1 MQLKSLKIDTMEGQD
16 NNSIGSCSS
25 EEQNESC
32 INLTGSPDYE
42 SCSDDQLED
51 QFSDSD
57 GSEEHRRRSGR
68 TMELRRLPYEDLR
81 DTQLACLNFGMEHRI
96 FLRALLGTLNE
107 RENTATEIGMN
118 DPNVIKCGPLKKASH
133 ILSGVWKMKYVE
145 IRKGMLTYFE
155 DAVSGDKDACSLLQ
169 KNIPLDSN
177 ETSCRAVKIHR
188 NGLNMVPG
196 AIFEL
201 KVGKFGRLWL
211 ARSRTERQSWIQAI
225 NDAMVGKSVT
235 QDSLNA
241 HGKSG
246 AVNSRSPYKEDLKQ
260 YLKVKT
266 VLKNA
271 KSKKEY
277 INGMASLNGI
287 DSLDIPI
294 RWIMGQL
301 DINNGRTDNNFTS
314 GAFVEKSINSSVE
327 QLWRDLR
334 RDTVMINRQLFK
346 GDSGHGPEKTVGA
359 LTRNIVA
366 VSRSDSKYYRYAIPE
381 SKAVAYARDIL
392 LSINRTRS
400 GGDSYFC
407 IDTLSSNSD
416 LVVLVPSSQEADPLS
431 ITVELDESEEF
442 ADDSANDNKTG
453 WIRTRNKSQKSWRK
467 RFFILSESTL
477 SFYRHAT
484 PRPHGFRKQ
493 IGITDA
499 TISVDKAKDRPGYY
513 SICIDPKGGF
523 QERYLYFNSIDK
535 AISWAHALEYVAKS
549 SNKDRFVKRS
559 LRYSMNSPS
568 SESRQM
574 IEQAMK
580 NHLANLGLDSNDIDD
595 RLVRLSAKKF
605 SRVRIVAQATAEYK
619 VCTNDPQGD
628 DGDTWATLTA
638 TFLQK
643 FRITGG
649 RIVCGEEIVRVGVSE
664 CSEIA
669 ECAESSNDNN
679 QGTEVDGPS
688 LSPRRKRGLHR
699 RRRSS

>member
-1 MQLKSLKIDTMEGQD
+1 MDRQD
-16 NNSIGSCSS
+16 SNSIDSSSS
-25 EEQNESC
+25 EELNGSC
-32 INLTGSPDYE
+32 ININGSSDADE
-42 SCSDDQLED
+42 SCSDDQLDD

-57 GSEEHRRRSGR
+57 GSEDHRRRMGKS
-68 TMELRRLPYEDLR
+68 MELRRLPYEDLG
-81 DTQLACLNFGMEHRI
+81 DTQLTCLNFAMEHRI
-96 FLRALLGTLNE
+96 FLRALLGLLNE
-107 RENTATEIGMN
+107 RDNTATQIGMN

-133 ILSGVWKMKYVE
+133 IISGVWKMKYVE
-145 IRKGMLTYFE
+145 IRRGMLTYFE

-169 KNIPLDSN
+169 KNIPLDAS

-188 NGLNMVPG
+188 NGLNMMPG

-211 ARSRTERQSWIQAI
+211 ARTRKERQTWIQAI
-225 NDAMVGKSVT
+225 NDAMVGRSLT

-246 AVNSRSPYKEDLKQ
+246 AINSRSPYKEDLKH
-260 YLKVKT
+260 YLKVKS

-271 KSKKEY
+271 KHKKDY
-277 INGMASLNGI
+277 LSGIASLAVV

-294 RWIMGQL
+294 RWIIEQV
-301 DINNGRTDNNFTS
+301 DSNSGRTNSSNAT
-314 GAFVEKSINSSVE
+314 GAFVKNGVSSGVE
-327 QLWRDLR
+327 QLWRDLC
-334 RDTVMINRQLFK
+334 RDTVRINQQLFK
-346 GDSGHGPEKTVGA
+346 GDSGHGPEKIVGA
-359 LTRNIVA
+359 LTRNIIA
-366 VSRSDSKYYRYAIPE
+366 VSKSDAKFSRYAIPE

-431 ITVELDESEEF
+431 IVVELDESEF
-442 ADDSANDNKTG
+442 ADVSANDNKTG

-484 PRPHGFRKQ
+484 PQPHGFRKQ

-499 TISVDKAKDRPGYY
+499 NISVDKAKDRPGYY
-513 SICIDPKGGF
+513 VICIEPKGGF

-549 SNKDRFVKRS
+549 SNKDRFAKRS
-559 LRYSMNSPS
+559 LRYSITSPS
-568 SESRQM
+568 CESRLI
-574 IEQAMK
+574 IEHAMK
-580 NHLANLGLDSNDIDD
+580 NHLANLGLDSDDIDD
-595 RLVRLSAKKF
+595 RLVRLSAKTF
-605 SRVRIVAQATAEYK
+605 SRIGISVQASAEYNI
-619 VCTNDPQGD
+619 CTNDPQGD
-628 DGDTWATLTA
+628 ESDTWATLTA
-638 TFLQK
+638 TFLQR

-664 CSEIA
+664 CFEVGEYA
-669 ECAESSNDNN
+669 EGVGDNK
-679 QGTEVDGPS
+679 QITEADGPS
-688 LSPRRKRGLHR
+688 PSTRRKLGYNRRKR
-699 RRRSS
+699 

>member
-1 MQLKSLKIDTMEGQD
+1 MEGQD
-16 NNSIGSCSS
+16 NNSCDSSSS
-25 EEQNESC
+25 EELNGGGIQQ
-32 INLTGSPDYE
+32 TGSSDIDE
-42 SCSDDQLED
+42 SCSDDQLDD

-57 GSEEHRRRSGR
+57 CFEEQRRRSGR
-68 TMELRRLPYEDLR
+68 SMELRRLPYEDLA
-81 DTQLACLNFGMEHRI
+81 DTQLTCLNFAMEHRI
-96 FLRALLGTLNE
+96 FLRALLGLLNE
-107 RENTATEIGMN
+107 REKIATEIGMN

-133 ILSGVWKMKYVE
+133 LLSGVWKMKYVE
-145 IRKGMLTYFE
+145 IRRGMLTYFE
-155 DAVSGDKDACSLLQ
+155 DTVSGDKNACSLLQ

-188 NGLNMVPG
+188 NGLNMVQG

-211 ARSRTERQSWIQAI
+211 TRSKAERQTWIQAI
-225 NDAMVGKSVT
+225 NDAMVGRSVT
-235 QDSLNA
+235 QDSLNT

-246 AVNSRSPYKEDLKQ
+246 AVNSRSPFKNDLKF
-260 YLKVKT
+260 YLKTKAN
-266 VLKNA
+266 LKNA

-277 INGMASLNGI
+277 INGMINLASR
-287 DSLDIPI
+287 DPLDIPV
-294 RWIMGQL
+294 RWIMGQV
-301 DINNGRTDNNFTS
+301 DPNYGRTDSNNAG
-314 GAFVEKSINSSVE
+314 GAFVERSVISGVE
-327 QLWRDLR
+327 QLWRDLC
-334 RDTVMINRQLFK
+334 RDRIMINQELFN
-346 GDSGHGPEKTVGA
+346 GDSGHGPEKIVGA

-416 LVVLVPSSQEADPLS
+416 LVVLVPSSREADPLS
-431 ITVELDESEEF
+431 ISVELDESDGF

-513 SICIDPKGGF
+513 VISIDPKGSF

-549 SNKDRFVKRS
+549 SSNKDRFGKRN
-559 LRYSMNSPS
+559 LRDSANSPS
-568 SESRQM
+568 CESRQM

-580 NHLANLGLDSNDIDD
+580 THLATLGLDSNNIED

-605 SRVRIVAQATAEYK
+605 SRVRISANASTEYK
-619 VCTNDPQGD
+619 ICNNDPQGD

-638 TFLQK
+638 TFLQR

-649 RIVCGEEIVRVGVSE
+649 RIVCGEEIVRVGVSG

-669 ECAESSNDNN
+669 ESA
-679 QGTEVDGPS
+679 
-688 LSPRRKRGLHR
+688 
-699 RRRSS
+699 

>member
-1 MQLKSLKIDTMEGQD
+1 L
-16 NNSIGSCSS
+16 SIASSSS
-25 EEQNESC
+25 EEFNLQ
-32 INLTGSPDYE
+32 LTGSSDADE
-42 SCSDDQLED
+42 SFSDDQIED

-57 GSEEHRRRSGR
+57 GSIEPLRRRGR
-68 TMELRRLPYEDLR
+68 SIELRRMPYEDLR
-81 DTQLACLNFGMEHRI
+81 DTQLTCLNFAMEHRI
-96 FLRALLGTLNE
+96 FLRALLGLLNE
-107 RENTATEIGMN
+107 RESTATEIGMN

-133 ILSGVWKMKYVE
+133 VLSGIWKMKYVE
-145 IRKGMLTYFE
+145 IRRGMLTYFE
-155 DAVSGDKDACSLLQ
+155 DTVSGDKDACSLLQ

-211 ARSRTERQSWIQAI
+211 ARSRAERQTWIEAI
-225 NDAMVGKSVT
+225 NQAMVGRSIT
-235 QDSLNA
+235 QDSTHD

-246 AVNSRSPYKEDLKQ
+246 AVNSRSPYKDDLKQ

-271 KSKKEY
+271 KSKREY
-277 INGMASLNGI
+277 INGMAGLAGEKEF
-287 DSLDIPI
+287 LTIPI
-294 RWIMGQL
+294 RWIMAQI
-301 DINNGRTDNNFTS
+301 DNGNMRADS
-314 GAFVEKSINSSVE
+314 SGSMGAFVEKSLHSGVE

-334 RDTVMINRQLFK
+334 RDTVKINDELFK
-346 GDSGHGPEKTVGA
+346 GDSGHGAEKMVGA
-359 LTRNIVA
+359 LTRNILA

-416 LVVLVPSSQEADPLS
+416 LVVLVPSSREAEPLS
-431 ITVELDESEEF
+431 ITVELDESEDF
-442 ADDSANDNKTG
+442 ADDRVNDNKTG
-453 WIRTRNKSQKSWRK
+453 WIRTRNQNQKSWRK

-477 SFYRHAT
+477 IFYRNAT

-499 TISVDKAKDRPGYY
+499 TISIDRAKDRPGYFVV
-513 SICIDPKGGF
+513 SIDPKGGF
-523 QERYLYFNSIDK
+523 QERYLYFNSIDR
-535 AISWAHALEYVAKS
+535 AISWAYALEYVAKS
-549 SNKDRFVKRS
+549 SNKNRS
-559 LRYSMNSPS
+559 SKSSLLEPVDP

-580 NHLANLGLDSNDIDD
+580 KHLENLGLDTKDIED
-595 RLVRLSAKKF
+595 RLVRLSARMF
-605 SRVRIVAQATAEYK
+605 SRVRISAQASTEYK

-638 TFLQK
+638 TFLQR

-649 RIVCGEEIVRVGVSE
+649 RIVGGEEIVRVGVSG
-664 CSEIA
+664 CSGIA
-669 ECAESSNDNN
+669 DCTDGVNDNN
-679 QGTEVDGPS
+679 ELPEPDIAPP
-688 LSPRRKRGLHR
+688 SPRRKPVFHLK
-699 RRRSS
+699 RRSSA

>member
-1 MQLKSLKIDTMEGQD
+1 MEGQD
-16 NNSIGSCSS
+16 TISIGSSSS
-25 EEQNESC
+25 EEL
-32 INLTGSPDYE
+32 LTAGSSLHISGSSDADE
-42 SCSDDQLED
+42 SCSDD

-57 GSEEHRRRSGR
+57 GFEEPRRRRGR
-68 TMELRRLPYEDLR
+68 SIEQRRLPFQDLR
-81 DTQLACLNFGMEHRI
+81 DTQLTCLNFAMEHRI
-96 FLRALLGTLNE
+96 FLRAALGLLNE

-133 ILSGVWKMKYVE
+133 VLSGIWKMKYVE
-145 IRKGMLTYFE
+145 IRRGMLTYFE

-177 ETSCRAVKIHR
+177 VTSCRAVKIHR

-211 ARSRTERQSWIQAI
+211 ARSRAERQTWIQAI
-225 NDAMVGKSVT
+225 NEAMVGRSIT
-235 QDSLNA
+235 QDSLHD

-246 AVNSRSPYKEDLKQ
+246 AVSSRSPYKSDLKQ

-266 VLKNA
+266 ILKNA

-277 INGMASLNGI
+277 TSGMAGLAGEK
-287 DSLDIPI
+287 DYLTIPI
-294 RWIMGQL
+294 RWIMGQV
-301 DINNGRTDNNFTS
+301 DTNSNGRADSNNST
-314 GAFVEKSINSSVE
+314 GAFVEKSLNSGVE
-327 QLWRDLR
+327 QLWRDLC
-334 RDTVMINRQLFK
+334 RDTVKINQQLFK
-346 GDSGHGPEKTVGA
+346 GDSGHGPEKIVGA
-359 LTRNIVA
+359 LTRDIAA

-416 LVVLVPSSQEADPLS
+416 LVVLVPSSREAEPLS
-431 ITVELDESEEF
+431 ITVELDESEDF
-442 ADDSANDNKTG
+442 ADDSVNDNKTG
-453 WIRTRNKSQKSWRK
+453 WIRTRNQSQKSWRK

-477 SFYRHAT
+477 IFYRHAT

-493 IGITDA
+493 IKITDA
-499 TISVDKAKDRPGYY
+499 TISVDKSKDQPGYY
-513 SICIDPKGGF
+513 VVSIDPKGGF

-535 AISWAHALEYVAKS
+535 AISWAHALEHVAKS
-549 SNKDRFVKRS
+549 SNKDRFSKRS
-559 LRYSMNSPS
+559 LRDPTNAPS
-568 SESRQM
+568 CESRQL

-580 NHLANLGLDSNDIDD
+580 NHLETLGLDSNDIDD
-595 RLVRLSAKKF
+595 RLARLSAKKL
-605 SRVRIVAQATAEYK
+605 SRVRISAQASTEYK

-638 TFLQK
+638 TFLQR

-649 RIVCGEEIVRVGVSE
+649 RIVCGEEIVCVRVSE
-664 CSEIA
+664 CSETT
-669 ECAESSNDNN
+669 ECVETFNDNN
-679 QGTEVDGPS
+679 EGAEADGQ

-699 RRRSS
+699 KRRSN

>member
-1 MQLKSLKIDTMEGQD
+1 
-16 NNSIGSCSS
+16 
-25 EEQNESC
+25 
-32 INLTGSPDYE
+32 
-42 SCSDDQLED
+42 
-51 QFSDSD
+51 
-57 GSEEHRRRSGR
+57 
-68 TMELRRLPYEDLR
+68 
-81 DTQLACLNFGMEHRI
+81 MEHRI
-96 FLRALLGTLNE
+96 FLRALLGLLNE

-145 IRKGMLTYFE
+145 IRRGMLTYFE

-196 AIFEL
+196 AIFEV

-211 ARSRTERQSWIQAI
+211 ARSRAERQTWIQAI
-225 NDAMVGKSVT
+225 NEAMVGRSVT

-260 YLKVKT
+260 YLKVKAM
-266 VLKNA
+266 LKSA

-277 INGMASLNGI
+277 INGMVSLAGI
-287 DSLDIPI
+287 GSLDIPI
-294 RWIMGQL
+294 KWIMGQV
-301 DINNGRTDNNFTS
+301 DTNNNGRGDSHNSS
-314 GAFVEKSINSSVE
+314 GAFVEKSINSGVE

-334 RDTVMINRQLFK
+334 RDTVRINQVLFT
-346 GDSGHGPEKTVGA
+346 GDSGHGPEKMVGA
-359 LTRNIVA
+359 LTRSIVE

-400 GGDSYFC
+400 GGDSYYC

-416 LVVLVPSSQEADPLS
+416 LVVLVPSSREADPLS

-442 ADDSANDNKTG
+442 ADDSVNDNKTG

-493 IGITDA
+493 MGITDA
-499 TISVDKAKDRPGYY
+499 TISVDRAKDRPGYFV
-513 SICIDPKGGF
+513 ICIEPKGGF

-535 AISWAHALEYVAKS
+535 AISWAHALEYVAKP
-549 SNKDRFVKRS
+549 SNKDRFVKQS
-559 LRYSMNSPS
+559 LRDSIDSPS
-568 SESRQM
+568 CESRQL

-580 NHLANLGLDSNDIDD
+580 THLANLGLESPDIDD
-595 RLVRLSAKKF
+595 RLVRLSAKKV
-605 SRVRIVAQATAEYK
+605 SRVRISLQASAEYN

-638 TFLQK
+638 TFLQR

-649 RIVCGEEIVRVGVSE
+649 RIVRGEEIVRVGVSE
-664 CSEIA
+664 CSAIEDDA
-669 ECAESSNDNN
+669 ENPTDNN
-679 QGTEVDGPS
+679 QSSEADGPPS
-688 LSPRRKRGLHR
+688 SPRRKLGYR
-699 RRRSS
+699 RRRTS

>member
-1 MQLKSLKIDTMEGQD
+1 MEGLD
-16 NNSIGSCSS
+16 NLSICSSSS
-25 EEQNESC
+25 EEL
-32 INLTGSPDYE
+32 NLQTTGSSDADE
-42 SCSDDQLED
+42 SACSDQESED
-51 QFSDSD
+51 QFNSDSD
-57 GSEEHRRRSGR
+57 GSQVPLRRRGR
-68 TMELRRLPYEDLR
+68 SIELRRMPYEDLAQQ
-81 DTQLACLNFGMEHRI
+81 QLTCLNFAMEHRI
-96 FLRALLGTLNE
+96 FLRALLGLLNE
-107 RENTATEIGMN
+107 RESTATEIGMN

-133 ILSGVWKMKYVE
+133 VLSGIWKMKYVE
-145 IRKGMLTYFE
+145 IRRGMLTYFE

-211 ARSRTERQSWIQAI
+211 ARSRAERQTWIQAI
-225 NDAMVGKSVT
+225 NEAMVGRSIT
-235 QDSLNA
+235 QDSTHD

-246 AVNSRSPYKEDLKQ
+246 AVNSRSPYKDDLKQ
-260 YLKVKT
+260 YLKVKA

-271 KSKKEY
+271 MSKKEY
-277 INGMASLNGI
+277 INGIAGLAGEK
-287 DSLDIPI
+287 DYLTIPI
-294 RWIMGQL
+294 RWIMAQVDTG
-301 DINNGRTDNNFTS
+301 NGRSDCNS
-314 GAFVEKSINSSVE
+314 SMGAFVEKSLHSGVE

-334 RDTVMINRQLFK
+334 RDTVKINDELFK
-346 GDSGHGPEKTVGA
+346 GDSGHGAEKMVGA

-407 IDTLSSNSD
+407 IDTLSSNSN
-416 LVVLVPSSQEADPLS
+416 LVVLVPSSREAEPLS
-431 ITVELDESEEF
+431 ITVELDEPEDF
-442 ADDSANDNKTG
+442 ADDRINDNKTG
-453 WIRTRNKSQKSWRK
+453 WIRTRNQNQKSWRK

-477 SFYRHAT
+477 IFYRHAT

-499 TISVDKAKDRPGYY
+499 TISVDRAKDRPGYY
-513 SICIDPKGGF
+513 VVSIDPKGGF
-523 QERYLYFNSIDK
+523 QERYLYFNSIDR
-535 AISWAHALEYVAKS
+535 AISWAYALEYVAKS
-549 SNKDRFVKRS
+549 SNKNQLSKH
-559 LRYSMNSPS
+559 LRDPIDSPS
-568 SESRQM
+568 GESRQM

-580 NHLANLGLDSNDIDD
+580 NHLENLGLDSEDIDD

-605 SRVRIVAQATAEYK
+605 SRVRISAQASTEYK

-638 TFLQK
+638 TFLQR
-643 FRITGG
+643 FQITGG
-649 RIVCGEEIVRVGVSE
+649 RIVGGEEIVRVGVSG
-664 CSEIA
+664 CSEID
-669 ECAESSNDNN
+669 ECIDGAHNNNESADA
-679 QGTEVDGPS
+679 DLAPP
-688 LSPRRKRGLHR
+688 SPRRKRVYHLK
-699 RRRSS
+699 RRSQT